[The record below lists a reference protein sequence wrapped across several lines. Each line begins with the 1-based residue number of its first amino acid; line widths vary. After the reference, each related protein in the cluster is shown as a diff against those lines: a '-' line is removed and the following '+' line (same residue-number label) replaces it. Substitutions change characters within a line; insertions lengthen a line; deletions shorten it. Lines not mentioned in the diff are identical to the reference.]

1 MVTPRLTRLNS
12 SDMGN
17 NGSPTVQDETAR
29 YSLESVRTP
38 NQPVATST
46 PDPSRLRNLRLPGN
60 KVNRPMELPI
70 RGGSRTMTV
79 KNPSEMMMWMKMNS
93 KGAYHY
99 LYDTQAACKNYNYR
113 AEQAE
118 LSLDRWKEI
127 QAKNTGWGT
136 KRLKLKLRIAQLF
149 NKIHQSDIALLELE
163 VDSLQSENRALMIE
177 AASIKRRA
185 KLPDVPKLTDGKGV
199 AFDYWRI
206 LIRHELFLNAD
217 FYPTETRRMALIIS
231 HCAGDAAAYICPRL
245 DKDAVNP
252 YRTADEIMNHLA
264 TIFYERLRATQR
276 M

>member
-1 MVTPRLTRLNS
+1 MMTPRITRLNS
-12 SDMGN
+12 SAKGN
-17 NGSPTVQDETAR
+17 DGSPTVQDESAH
-29 YSLESVRTP
+29 YSLEDVRTS

-46 PDPSRLRNLRLPGN
+46 PGPSRTKNLRLPGN

-70 RGGSRTMTV
+70 RGGSRAMTI
-79 KNPSEMMMWMKMNS
+79 KNPSEMMMWMKMIS
-93 KGAYHY
+93 KGAYNY
-99 LYDTQAACKNYNYR
+99 LYDTQAACKQYKAR

-118 LSLDRWKEI
+118 LSLDRWRES

-163 VDSLQSENRALMIE
+163 IDSLQRENRALMME

-206 LIRHELFLNAD
+206 LIRQELFINAD

-245 DKDAVNP
+245 DKDALNP
-252 YRTADEIMNHLA
+252 YRTADEIMDHLA
-264 TIFYERLRATQR
+264 TLFYERLRAA
-276 M
+276 